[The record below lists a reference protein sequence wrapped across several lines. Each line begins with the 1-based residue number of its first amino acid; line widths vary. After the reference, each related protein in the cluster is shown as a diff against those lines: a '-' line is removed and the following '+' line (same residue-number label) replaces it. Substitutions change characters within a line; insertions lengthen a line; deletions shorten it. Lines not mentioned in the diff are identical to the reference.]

1 MTKYYGKLHKT
12 GAWANVNLW
21 ELTSEYILMD
31 GPPPASDA
39 IAQAD
44 GTWGLSTDAIRAE
57 RDRLLSACDFTQLP
71 DAPLSA
77 AQKAE
82 WSAYRQALRDIPLQA
97 GFPNSVVWPI
107 APEA

>member
-1 MTKYYGKLHKT
+1 MPIYGIDGRQGQYICREWEKPE
-12 GAWANVNLW
+12 GAI
-21 ELTSEYILMD
+21 EMQ
-31 GPPPASDA
+31 GPPPTPNAV
-39 IAQAD
+39 AQAD
-44 GTWGLSTDAIRAE
+44 GTWGYSSDAIRGE

-82 WSAYRQALRDIPLQA
+82 WSDYRQALRDIPLQD